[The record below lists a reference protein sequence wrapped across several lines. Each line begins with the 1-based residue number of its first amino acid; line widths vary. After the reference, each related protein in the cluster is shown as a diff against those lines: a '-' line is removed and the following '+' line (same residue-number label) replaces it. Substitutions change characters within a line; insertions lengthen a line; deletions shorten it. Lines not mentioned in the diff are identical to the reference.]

1 MSTIITNA
9 FQTWNA
15 DKIVANEPAVADRMV
30 FALIKN
36 QDPNTEI
43 SSSEGLPSTANIA
56 YTTDI
61 TRIAKLDENTVVYS
75 VVLDTTVGDWEYNWI
90 GLVDSATNTVLMIVH
105 TDTQKKIKTTNGQ
118 QGNSLIRNL
127 TMEFSGAAAATQIT
141 VTPETWQIDLADKIN
156 TLEINIEEKLS
167 HKVDKADV
175 TQEYGTSKEKVPSQA
190 LLTESLAEMDLDLST
205 KVSKSGDSMT
215 GSLTIKGKVTP
226 SDYDNFDNRY
236 TQRDQNL
243 DDLESKATART
254 NLDVYSKKEAV
265 PITRT
270 INKKALSAN
279 IELTP
284 EDVGAVPKTRTVN
297 KKALS
302 SDITLTPDDI
312 GAVPTN
318 RKINGMPLSSDVTIT
333 AGQLLA
339 ITGIRAG
346 AASRYDERNLTEHPP
361 GFMTTWADFG
371 GSSYVI
377 KVRPIQYLIGDIW
390 YTASFL

>member
-1 MSTIITNA
+1 MPSIITDA
-9 FQTWNA
+9 FQSWNA
-15 DKIVANEPAVADRMV
+15 DKIIANQPAVADQMV

-36 QDPNTEI
+36 QDPNAEI
-43 SSSEGLPSTANIA
+43 SPSEGMPNASDIV
-56 YTTDI
+56 YSTDI
-61 TRIAKLDENTVVYS
+61 TRIAKLDDNTVVYS

-90 GLVDSATNTVLMIVH
+90 GLVDSATSTVLMIVH
-105 TDTQKKIKTTNGQ
+105 TDTQKKIKTVNGQ

-127 TMEFSGAAAATQIT
+127 TMTFSGAAAATQIT

-156 TLEINIEEKLS
+156 TLEINIDEKLS

-190 LLTESLAEMDLDLST
+190 LLTKSLAEMDLNLST
-205 KVSKSGDSMT
+205 KVSKSGDNMT
-215 GSLTIKGKVTP
+215 GSLSITGKVTP
-226 SDYDNFDNRY
+226 SNYENFDNRY
-236 TQRDQNL
+236 AQRDKNL
-243 DDLESKATART
+243 SDLKDKTAART
-254 NLDVYSKKEAV
+254 NLDVYSKAEAV
-265 PITRT
+265 PATRT
-270 INKKALSAN
+270 VNKKALSAN
-279 IELTP
+279 IDLTP

-297 KKALS
+297 KKALN

-312 GAVPTN
+312 SAVPTT

-346 AASRYDERNLTEHPP
+346 AASRYDERSLTEYPP

-377 KVRPIQYLIGDIW
+377 KVRPIQYLIGDNW